1 MARRGVG
8 ARRLV
13 AGDHLVK
20 LYCRFMTLS
29 DKARAPTREG
39 VLRAAA
45 KISAILPPTPLLP
58 VTIAGVDCWAKAEC
72 LQPVGAFKVRGA
84 WHRLTDLSEDEKSR
98 GVVAVSSGNH
108 AQGVAWAARRL
119 GMAADIVMPRDAPR
133 VKLERTRAL
142 GANVIEYE
150 RLTEDREAIA
160 GALSE
165 QKQAAYVHAF
175 ADPWVIEGQGSA
187 GVEITQQLGREPTRI
202 LACCGGG
209 GLSAGL
215 ALACPDAEIV
225 PVEPEGWDDV
235 ARSIAA
241 GSIQQ
246 VARDAPPTACD
257 ALQTFA
263 TRPINFAVLKE
274 RCDYGVSVTEAEI
287 RTAQRF
293 AFAQL
298 RLVLEPGGAAAL
310 AAALAGKVTIDEG
323 TVIMLTGGNVDP
335 RAFAQVVWQ
344 EA

>member
-1 MARRGVG
+1 
-8 ARRLV
+8 
-13 AGDHLVK
+13 
-20 LYCRFMTLS
+20 MTES
-29 DKARAPTREG
+29 GGERAPTREG

-45 KISAILPPTPLLP
+45 KIAAILPPTPLLP
-58 VTIAGVDCWAKAEC
+58 VTIDGVDCWVKAEC
-72 LQPVGAFKVRGA
+72 LQPVGAFKIRGA
-84 WHRLTDLSEDEKSR
+84 WHRLTDLSDAEKAR

-119 GMAADIVMPRDAPR
+119 GISADIVMPRDAPG

-142 GANVIEYE
+142 GANVVEYE

-160 GALSE
+160 SALAAE
-165 QKQAAYVHAF
+165 KQATYVHAY

-187 GVEITQQLGREPTRI
+187 GVEITEQLGCEPTRV

-209 GLSAGL
+209 GLTAGL
-215 ALACPDAEIV
+215 ALACPNAEIV

-235 ARSIAA
+235 CRSLEA

-246 VARDAPPTACD
+246 IGDDPPPTACD

-274 RCDYGVSVTEAEI
+274 RCGYGLRAREAEI
-287 RTAQRF
+287 RSAQRF
-293 AFAQL
+293 AFAHL

-310 AAALAGKVTIDEG
+310 AAALAGKAALDEG

-335 RAFAQVVWQ
+335 RAFAQVIWQ
-344 EA
+344 AA